1 MTVRVDIADSVLD
14 WIMSKVRPESLPK
27 AVWKDLMQ
35 WSNKEKT
42 PTFNQI
48 EKVSKATGIPLGYF
62 FLQTPPQEN
71 LSLVDYRTVDS
82 VELTN
87 PSRELLDT
95 IHDMELVQDWMHN
108 ELITNGFSELAFV
121 GALKNEENPAAF
133 AAAVRRILNIADDW
147 PTSSKGAE
155 DSFKI
160 LRNAM
165 STAGVIVMTS
175 GVVGNNTH
183 RALDINEFRGF
194 AMVDAIAPLI
204 FINVND
210 SDNGRLFS
218 LLHEF
223 VHICLGENSL
233 FNDRYTS
240 GKGVKRKESVC
251 NKVAAEILIPQT
263 VFVEAWHTAIKD
275 ADAEEVIRQ
284 LAKNFKCGSTV
295 IARRALD
302 SGFIDY
308 PLYEKT
314 ARLAIEIYNKQ
325 RRAQKEKGGGGQFY
339 ATLRTRI
346 DSRFLKMLTS
356 SVAAG
361 RTPYTDA
368 YRLTNTNRFTF
379 ENLTKPSGGEHN
391 ES

>member
-1 MTVRVDIADSVLD
+1 MTVSVDIADSVLD
-14 WIMSKVRPESLPK
+14 WIMSKVRPESLPET
-27 AVWKDLMQ
+27 VWKNLMQ

-42 PTFNQI
+42 PTFNQV
-48 EKVSKATGIPLGYF
+48 EAASKATGIPLGYF

-82 VELTN
+82 AELTN

-108 ELITNGFSELAFV
+108 ELIANGFSKLAFV
-121 GALKNEENPAAF
+121 GTLKSEENPVAF
-133 AAAVRRILNIADDW
+133 ATAVRRILNIADGW
-147 PTSSKGAE
+147 SKASKSAE

-160 LRNAM
+160 LRTAM
-165 STAGVIVMTS
+165 SATGVIVMTS
-175 GVVGNNTH
+175 GIVGNNTH
-183 RALDINEFRGF
+183 RTLDINEFRGF

-204 FINVND
+204 FINAND

-223 VHICLGENSL
+223 AHICLGENSL

-240 GKGVKRKESVC
+240 GKGVKGKESVC
-251 NKVAAEILIPQT
+251 NAVAAEILIPQA
-263 VFVEAWHTAIKD
+263 VFVEAWHTASKE
-275 ADAEEVIRQ
+275 ADVEEVIGQ
-284 LAKNFKCGSTV
+284 LAKEFKCGRTV

-314 ARLAIEIYNKQ
+314 AKLAIEIYNKW
-325 RRAQKEKGGGGQFY
+325 RRLQKEKGGGGRY
-339 ATLRTRI
+339 YSTLRTRI

-356 SVAAG
+356 SVATG
-361 RTPYTDA
+361 RTLYTDA

-379 ENLTKPSGGEHN
+379 ENLTNPSGGET
-391 ES
+391 